1 MALWQRLA
9 RPGTAVVAMLGC
21 VAMSVLAAAPDNPLA
36 ADRWQHRPLVI
47 VAPNDTSPAFRDLIN
62 RLDDHAAGFADRDMI
77 RYVITPDE
85 GRRDG
90 QRLSSK
96 QRAALVRAIEADPAG
111 SAEMILVGK
120 DGGVK
125 MRAPLDTAVEAIFE
139 RIDRMPMR
147 RREMQ
152 EDG

>member
-1 MALWQRLA
+1 
-9 RPGTAVVAMLGC
+9 
-21 VAMSVLAAAPDNPLA
+21 
-36 ADRWQHRPLVI
+36 
-47 VAPNDTSPAFRDLIN
+47 
-62 RLDDHAAGFADRDMI
+62 
-77 RYVITPDE
+77 
-85 GRRDG
+85 
-90 QRLSSK
+90 
-96 QRAALVRAIEADPAG
+96 
-111 SAEMILVGK
+111 MILVGK